1 MFRLKSLALTSIF
14 LMGAIFGINAQD
26 TSLKLSD
33 TTKPVLQ
40 LPTSSHISLIYS
52 KRYIPA
58 FTSIIDEFKQDG
70 NNFYGITFS
79 EDIHLTN
86 DVYLACESSVQLG
99 NMYGNFSEYISIMP
113 KILIGGTDILNVY
126 VGAGPCALG
135 INEKTKDFGGLGIA
149 AGLGFTFNLYKGFG
163 LTFGYQHESY
173 QKASYNNFNF
183 GINYRFK

>member
-1 MFRLKSLALTSIF
+1 MFKLKSLTLTSIF
-14 LMGAIFGINAQD
+14 LLSVIIGLNAQD
-26 TSLKLSD
+26 APLKLTD
-33 TTKPVLQ
+33 TTKQVLQ

-52 KRYIPA
+52 KRYIPT
-58 FTSIIDEFKQDG
+58 FTSITDDFKLDG
-70 NNFYGITFS
+70 NNFYGISFS
-79 EDIHLTN
+79 SNIHLTN

-126 VGAGPCALG
+126 FGAGPCALG
-135 INEKTKDFGGLGIA
+135 VNDKFKDFGGLGIA

-173 QKASYNNFNF
+173 QNASYNNFNF